1 MKLNAKMVFVAY
13 LLLIVGY
20 GATYYLIAED
30 FNVKNLSLVQSL
42 YFSVVTITTL
52 GFGDIAPVTDL
63 ARSIVASEAIIGV
76 VIIGLFLN
84 ALWQYFA
91 STIERQQSDAIA
103 LNLQL
108 KNTREIILFYEYFET
123 ELIEFRRAISELTQT
138 KLSSGHQ
145 VDVELTFDFSRLS
158 SLYQPSKNTMSGV
171 NKPIIHLYYQKLD
184 QLLTDMKLLIT
195 SYDLSDYVVFHQR
208 VVAQT

>member
-13 LLLIVGY
+13 LLLIFGY
-20 GATYYLIAED
+20 GATYYFIAAD
-30 FNVKNLSLVQSL
+30 FNVKHLSVIQSL

-52 GFGDIAPVTDL
+52 GFGDIAPVTD
-63 ARSIVASEAIIGV
+63 RSQIIVASEA
-76 VIIGLFLN
+76 IIGLFLN

-103 LNLQL
+103 RNLQL

-123 ELIEFRRAISELTQT
+123 EIVEFRRAIGELTQT
-138 KLSSGHQ
+138 SSSLENQ
-145 VDVELTFDFSRLS
+145 DNVELSFEFSCLS
-158 SLYQPSKNTMSGV
+158 GLYQSSRNTMSGI

-184 QLLTDMKLLIT
+184 QLL
-195 SYDLSDYVVFHQR
+195 
-208 VVAQT
+208 